1 MASFRRLVI
10 GAPIATERMAH
21 ERLPKILALPIFASD
36 ALSSTAYASEEIM
49 AALLVAGTSIFS
61 MTPMLSL
68 AIIVLLSIVVIS
80 YRQIVMA
87 YPSGGGAYI
96 VAGDN
101 LGPIPA
107 QIAGASLLVDYILTV
122 AVSSSAGIAAIVSL
136 VKGLHPNSHIADYTV
151 PMCLLAVLVITIIN
165 LRGAKESGVAFAV
178 PAYSFLLLMYGLI
191 GYGVYQYITG
201 HLVPVHSA
209 ADMDAARYISEKTGE
224 AEFKAFGDLSK
235 YAALFLIL
243 HAFSSGCTALTGVEA
258 ISNGVQ
264 AFKEPASKNAATT
277 MTILAVLLGTIFFG
291 LSFLAVHANALPP
304 SASILSPAAIEA
316 AHAAGRD
323 ATLGETVV
331 SQVGRAVFGTSF
343 LYISMQVITCIILI
357 LAANTAFAGFP
368 RLCALQAADGYLP
381 RQLTNIGDR
390 LVYNNGI
397 FILTFFSVLLII
409 IFKGDVHHLIPLY
422 AIGVFLS
429 FTISQGGM
437 VKRWFRIRDRGW
449 KLKAA
454 INGFGCLCTF
464 VVMIIFGVVK
474 FHDGAW
480 IVILVIP
487 ALVCLFLKIKDH
499 YRSVAKQLSLEG
511 YRPQQGFRQHVCV
524 LVPDIHRGVI
534 PALQLARSISSD
546 ARAIHISIDPAREGR
561 VRERWT
567 LYSRGMPLTVLPSDY
582 RSLMNPVIEYIER
595 LQAQDPG
602 SSVLVVI
609 PEFEP
614 QGWFA
619 KLLHGHAA
627 FALAVRLHFM
637 PGVIVVNVPYHIKSF
652 VQMTEEESRAAKT
665 SAAVTH

>member
-1 MASFRRLVI
+1 MFSLRRLVI

-49 AALLVAGTSIFS
+49 AALLFAGTSLFNL
-61 MTPMLSL
+61 TPMLSL
-68 AIIVLLSIVVIS
+68 AIIVLLTIVVIS

-122 AVSSSAGIAAIVSL
+122 AVSSSAGIAAIISL
-136 VKGLHPNSHIADYTV
+136 VKGFWPQSHIADYSV
-151 PMCLLAVLVITIIN
+151 WMCLAAIFFITVIN

-178 PAYSFLLLMYGLI
+178 PAYSFLALMYGLI
-191 GYGVYQYITG
+191 GYGIYQYMTG
-201 HLVPVHSA
+201 QLVPVHSA
-209 ADMDAARYISEKTGE
+209 ADMEAARYINENTGKIFFE
-224 AEFKAFGDLSK
+224 PFGELSQF
-235 YAALFLIL
+235 AAIFLVM

-264 AFKEPASKNAATT
+264 AFKEPASKNAAVT
-277 MTILAVLLGTIFFG
+277 MTILAALLGTIFFG
-291 LSFLAVHANALPP
+291 LSFLAVHTNALPP
-304 SASILSPAAIEA
+304 SATLLSPEALEA

-323 ATLGETVV
+323 VTLGETVM
-331 SQVGRAVFGTSF
+331 SQIGRAVFGTSF
-343 LYISMQVITCIILI
+343 LYISMQVVTCIILI

-390 LVYNNGI
+390 LVHNNGI
-397 FILTFFSVLLII
+397 FILALFSALLVI
-409 IFKGDVHHLIPLY
+409 IFKADVHHLIPLY

-437 VKRWFRIRDRGW
+437 VKRWFRLRDKGW

-454 INGFGCLCTF
+454 VNGFGCLCTF
-464 VVMIIFGVVK
+464 IVMIIFGVVK
-474 FHDGAW
+474 FRDGAY
-480 IVILVIP
+480 IVIIIIP
-487 ALVCLFLKIKDH
+487 ALVYLFTRIKAH

-546 ARAIHISIDPAREGR
+546 ARAIHVSIDPKREGR

-567 LYSRGMPLTVLPSDY
+567 LYSRGMPLTVLQSDY
-582 RSLMNPVIEYIER
+582 RSLVNPIVEYIER

-602 SSVLVVI
+602 SAVLMVI

-627 FALAVRLHFM
+627 VALAFRLHFM

-652 VQMTEEESRAAKT
+652 VELSEEEARQAAR
-665 SAAVTH
+665 SQAVTH